1 MGRASTLIALLVVSV
16 SVFVDDVARSDDAG
30 PPIGEAISSVPI
42 FDAHMHYKKE
52 AWEPYPVATVIE
64 LMDKSGVAMAL
75 VSSTPDDGTIRL
87 FEYAPKRIVPE
98 LRPYHG
104 EFSSGNWTKAPGM
117 IEYLE
122 ERLKKYPHRGIGEFH
137 IHRLDPNDRPFLKQV
152 AGLAVEH
159 KILVHIHSG
168 AEPVKLFY
176 ELEPSLTIIWAHA
189 GMSEPPEVVGPMMDR
204 YATLYADTSY
214 RERDILD
221 GSGGIDPAWRQVITK
236 HADRFMVGSDTW
248 VNSQWDNYE
257 DLIKTN
263 RDWLRHFPKAIA
275 EKIAFGNAER
285 LFQRKVARELV
296 GVR

>member
-1 MGRASTLIALLVVSV
+1 
-16 SVFVDDVARSDDAG
+16 
-30 PPIGEAISSVPI
+30 
-42 FDAHMHYKKE
+42 
-52 AWEPYPVATVIE
+52 
-64 LMDKSGVAMAL
+64 
-75 VSSTPDDGTIRL
+75 
-87 FEYAPKRIVPE
+87 
-98 LRPYHG
+98 
-104 EFSSGNWTKAPGM
+104 
-117 IEYLE
+117 
-122 ERLKKYPHRGIGEFH
+122 
-137 IHRLDPNDRPFLKQV
+137 
-152 AGLAVEH
+152 
-159 KILVHIHSG
+159 VHIHSG